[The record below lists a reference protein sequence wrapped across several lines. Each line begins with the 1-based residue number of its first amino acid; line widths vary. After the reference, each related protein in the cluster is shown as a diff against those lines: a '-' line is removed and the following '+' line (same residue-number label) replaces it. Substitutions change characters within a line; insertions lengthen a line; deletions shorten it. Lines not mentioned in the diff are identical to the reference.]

1 MMYPRLLM
9 DHSQLI
15 KNCLKGKRLAQQELY
30 NQFAAQMLGVCY
42 RYTKNLDDAEDVLQD
57 GFMKVYNNLQQFKG
71 EGDLGGWIRRIMVNT
86 ALTYLRI
93 HTRYRNQ
100 MDFEHMPLHP
110 VVEEQATMNLQT
122 AALIEII
129 RKLPSGYQTIFN
141 LVAIEGYNHIEVAAL
156 LNINENTSRS
166 QYSRARAMLIRE
178 IEAAD
183 QSRSKQQC
191 I

>member
-1 MMYPRLLM
+1 M

-15 KNCLKGKRLAQQELY
+15 RNCLKGKRPAQQELY
-30 NQFAAQMLGVCY
+30 NQFSAQMLGICY
-42 RYTKNLDDAEDVLQD
+42 RYTKNLDDAEDVLQE
-57 GFMKVYNNLQQFKG
+57 GFMKVYNNLHQYKG

-86 ALTYLRI
+86 ALTYLKI

-100 MDFEHMPLHP
+100 MDFEQMPLHP

-129 RKLPSGYQTIFN
+129 RKLPAGYQTIFN

-178 IEAAD
+178 IEATD

>member
-1 MMYPRLLM
+1 M
-9 DHSQLI
+9 DNAQLI
-15 KNCLKGKRLAQQELY
+15 KDCLKGKRLAQQELY
-30 NQFAAQMLGVCY
+30 NLYAAQMLGLCY
-42 RYTKNLDDAEDVLQD
+42 RYTKNLDDAEDVLQE
-57 GFMKVYNNLQQFKG
+57 GFMKVYVNLNQFKG
-71 EGDLGGWIRRIMVNT
+71 QGDLGAWVRRIMVNT
-86 ALTYLRI
+86 ALTYLKI

-110 VVEEQATMNLQT
+110 VIEEQATMNLQT

-129 RKLPSGYQTIFN
+129 RKLPAGDQTIFN
-141 LVAIEGYNHIEVAAL
+141 LVAIEGYNHIEVASL

-178 IEAAD
+178 IE
-183 QSRSKQQC
+183 SVENMPSKQQC